1 MDFVLKFSLKSEV
14 LYLFSYIVNF
24 LDVKL
29 NLVVKQKNDELFV
42 DFNCL
47 FYMINNLIEVLC
59 ELNDG
64 NFFFIVCNVLI
75 FFINLEIN
83 EFDMKYFK
91 KIEM

>member
-64 NFFFIVCNVLI
+64 NFFFI
-75 FFINLEIN
+75 E
-83 EFDMKYFK
+83 
-91 KIEM
+91 

>member
-24 LDVKL
+24 FNVKL
-29 NLVVKQKNDELFV
+29 NLVVKQKNDELVV

-64 NFFFIVCNVLI
+64 NFFFI
-75 FFINLEIN
+75 E
-83 EFDMKYFK
+83 
-91 KIEM
+91 

>member
-47 FYMINNLIEVLC
+47 FYKINNLIEVLC

-64 NFFFIVCNVLI
+64 NFFFI
-75 FFINLEIN
+75 E
-83 EFDMKYFK
+83 
-91 KIEM
+91 